1 MSKKIV
7 AIVLTLVMLASV
19 FAAFTVT
26 SSASTNIW
34 LYEVDK
40 TTSVSSQRQKIAVT
54 RLKTY
59 EVSYSGTAASTS
71 YADDSARL
79 TDGNAGT
86 GTSYQSAF
94 TGSGTTSIVINVGSQ
109 TIGFT
114 DFYARFL
121 YDSTYS
127 FVLPTSVKFYVS
139 DDGTTY
145 NYAGAGEIPTAP
157 SEDTAYSIGFTK
169 ERGCGAQYVK
179 VEIAHSGTVAVSEV
193 SAYIWADVVTITDT
207 GAADNQGVVYT
218 ANVSAGTAYVTS
230 YTNSYT
236 TTETVEGVG
245 ITPCSATGN
254 VDNTSWVI
262 GKGSETEVTVT
273 ADFVSSSRS
282 NRSGEVVWDKRYVV
296 IHCTGNYGTTAT
308 AYANHRYQTT
318 NSACTSTSW
327 HYTVGTDGIYQGL
340 PDNEVGWHA
349 SGGHYSLGNYNGI
362 GIETCVN
369 GFPGNYNSTEWT
381 NFLNNTFY
389 ENCRR
394 AAMLSAELCVRW
406 NLDPGDCTLGTA
418 IRQHYD
424 TVQSGGYQ
432 KNCPEQ
438 MRYNKAS
445 GTYTRDT
452 GDLWVY
458 FKGKVQEYYAA
469 LKGGGT
475 TTVTK
480 EVANTVTN
488 VEIPQYVYVSGSNA
502 YCKVTGVAS
511 SAFKSKSN
519 LVSVY
524 LPNTITWGTASTA
537 FESSANLVDINVSPT
552 NTYVYSKGGVLY
564 SSADNSIIATPAKNS
579 GAGVAKADPVVYS
592 IPNFTLDTPYEAD
605 YEANIDTQRFKG
617 LAKGVSATELTSM
630 FVDEVSVYTASGE
643 AMTADAVVGTGCYM
657 KSADGDDT
665 CVVVIVGDIDGTGIV
680 NATDYVALISY
691 LKGEI
696 PLEGAYFEAASVT
709 CSGAVSSADCIAM
722 INKLKSSN

>member
-1 MSKKIV
+1 MTKKIV
-7 AIVLTLVMLASV
+7 AIALTLVMLASV
-19 FAAFTVT
+19 FAVFTVT

-59 EVSYSGTAASTS
+59 SVSYSGTAASTS
-71 YADDSARL
+71 YADNAARL
-79 TDGNAGT
+79 TDGSAGT

-94 TGSGTTSIVINVGSQ
+94 TGNGTTSIVINVGSK

-139 DDGTTY
+139 EDGTTY
-145 NYAGAGEIPTAP
+145 NYAGEGVIPTSA

-169 ERGCGAQYVK
+169 ERGCAAQYVK
-179 VEIAHSGTVAVSEV
+179 VEIAHNGIIAVSEV
-193 SAYIWADVVTITDT
+193 SAYIWADVVTIADT
-207 GAADNQGVVYT
+207 GKEDNQGVVYT
-218 ANVSAGTAYVTS
+218 ANVSAGTAYVSS
-230 YTNSYT
+230 YTNTYT
-236 TTETVEGVG
+236 TTETIQGVG
-245 ITPCSATGN
+245 ITPCSASGN
-254 VDNTSWVI
+254 VNNTSYVI
-262 GKGSETEVTVT
+262 GKGSETEVTVK

-296 IHCTGNYGTTAT
+296 IHCTGNYGSTAT

-327 HYTVGTDGIYQGL
+327 HYTVGADGIYQGL

-349 SGGHYSLGNYNGI
+349 SGGHYSLSNYNGI
-362 GIETCVN
+362 GVETCVN
-369 GFPGNYNSTEWT
+369 GFPGNYNSAEWT
-381 NFLNNTFY
+381 TFLNNTFY
-389 ENCRR
+389 LNCRR
-394 AAMLSAELCVRW
+394 AAMLTAELCIRW
-406 NLDPGDCTLGTA
+406 NLNPGDCSLGTA
-418 IRQHYD
+418 VRQHYD

-458 FKGKVQEYYAA
+458 YKGKVQEYYKM

-480 EVANTVTN
+480 EVANKVTS
-488 VEIPQYVYVSGSNA
+488 VEIPQYVYVSSSNA

-511 SAFKSKSN
+511 KAFNSKSN

-524 LPNTITWGTASTA
+524 LPNTIAWGAAATA
-537 FESSANLVDINVSPT
+537 FESSANLVNVNVSPT

-564 SSADNSIIATPAKNS
+564 SSADNTVLATPAKNS
-579 GAGVAKADPVVYS
+579 GAGVAKADPVVYAL
-592 IPNFTLDTPYEAD
+592 PNFTLDTPYEGGYD
-605 YEANIDTQRFKG
+605 ANIDTQRFKG
-617 LAKGVSATELTSM
+617 LAKGISATELTSM
-630 FVDEVSVYTASGE
+630 FVDKVTVYNADGS
-643 AMTADAVVGTGCYM
+643 AMAGTDVVGTGCYM
-657 KSADGDDT
+657 KSEDGYDT
-665 CVVVIVGDIDGTGIV
+665 CVIVIPGDIDGTGKV
-680 NATDYVALISY
+680 NATDYVALKSCLKKEISLTGVY
-691 LKGEI
+691 L
-696 PLEGAYFEAASVT
+696 EAASL
-709 CSGAVSSADCIAM
+709 SGSGTVSAIDCIAM
-722 INKLKSSN
+722 INKIKYGV